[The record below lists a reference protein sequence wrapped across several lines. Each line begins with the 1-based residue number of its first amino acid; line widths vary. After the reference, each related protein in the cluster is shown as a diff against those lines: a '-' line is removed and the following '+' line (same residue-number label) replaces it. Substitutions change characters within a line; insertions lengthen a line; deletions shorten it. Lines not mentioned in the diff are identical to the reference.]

1 MMEAQRERRTPL
13 RCATHK
19 HRQEHWPVLGGARV
33 TLMLQRARRRHD
45 RHRKRA
51 SRGSQLGVAAANC
64 GSSRFAT
71 PGHDSPKASRCPT
84 NSARRNVGNVG
95 GRSRGSR
102 CTILLEAA
110 SKPALPCAQPA
121 QPLPRTRAAMPDPP
135 PPRAPPRETPSP
147 TVWRGSSP
155 LDALPCLS
163 PFFAPLTLP
172 LVRTLA
178 GAAPAHS
185 DESNST
191 ARLRAP
197 GRAHRRADAR
207 PVQAL
212 GLLAPLSINKPS
224 ASSGW
229 TARCC
234 TAR

>member
-84 NSARRNVGNVG
+84 LLATKTWGMA
-95 GRSRGSR
+95 GRSRASR

-135 PPRAPPRETPSP
+135 PHELRPERHHLQQYGEGRRLAHIALLSFTPSP
-147 TVWRGSSP
+147 THPPSGS
-155 LDALPCLS
+155 
-163 PFFAPLTLP
+163 
-172 LVRTLA
+172 
-178 GAAPAHS
+178 HS
-185 DESNST
+185 RRSS
-191 ARLRAP
+191 ARAP
-197 GRAHRRADAR
+197 RIQTRATQRPPSTSAWASPTPRRCSTSSRTR
-207 PVQAL
+207 P
-212 GLLAPLSINKPS
+212 P
-224 ASSGW
+224 
-229 TARCC
+229 
-234 TAR
+234 

>member
-1 MMEAQRERRTPL
+1 MTM
-13 RCATHK
+13 CMIGK
-19 HRQEHWPVLGGARV
+19 C
-33 TLMLQRARRRHD
+33 
-45 RHRKRA
+45 
-51 SRGSQLGVAAANC
+51 N
-64 GSSRFAT
+64 SSILT
-71 PGHDSPKASRCPT
+71 QSHLHDSPKASPCPT
-84 NSARRNVGNVG
+84 LLSGKHVGTG
-95 GRSRGSR
+95 GRSRASR

-121 QPLPRTRAAMPDPP
+121 QPLPQARAAMPDRP
-135 PPRAPPRETPSP
+135 PPRAPPRRSPSP

-207 PVQAL
+207 PFLAL
-212 GLLAPLSINKPS
+212 RPLRETTINRPS